1 MHIAQNSLLLDW
13 KAKIGNARYKTY
25 WYLISRVLNFVFFV
39 IVKKLQKSIL
49 ANFKHAKLKP
59 HTEHSK
65 HKKIINL

>member
-39 IVKKLQKSIL
+39 IVKNCKNKSLQ
-49 ANFKHAKLKP
+49 
-59 HTEHSK
+59 
-65 HKKIINL
+65 NLSMQE